1 MSTIARSAL
10 IATVLVTGGVV
21 AIAAIAATGR
31 IGAQGEQLVALQDGG
46 TLHIYTDGSMAEEN
60 EYGRPIIVPP
70 GEMLLEKNGSTIVM
84 NGDAVARLSLEQR
97 QQNRKQKTP
106 QS

>member
-1 MSTIARSAL
+1 MSTIAKSAL
-10 IATVLVTGGVV
+10 IATVLATGSLV
-21 AIAAIAATGR
+21 ANAAITSMAH

-46 TLHIYTDGSMAEEN
+46 TLHIYKDGSMAEEN

-70 GEMLLEKNGSTIVM
+70 GQMLLEENGSAIVM
-84 NGDAVARLSLEQR
+84 NGDAVARLSLEQH
-97 QQNRKQKTP
+97 QQNRKQETP